1 MLTAAK
7 PSSEPYANPTAC
19 AQGGLARGE
28 RAYRL
33 VNECIR
39 ELEPTYDFGEPLQI
53 FCECDAIGCHVA
65 VAIDPGRYE
74 EIRLHGTHFV
84 VAPAHVR
91 PEVES
96 IVERRPSYWIVE
108 ER

>member
-7 PSSEPYANPTAC
+7 PSSEPYANPTARS
-19 AQGGLARGE
+19 QGGRATGE
-28 RAYRL
+28 RVYRY

-39 ELEPTYDFGEPLQI
+39 ELERTYDLGEPLQV
-53 FCECDAIGCHVA
+53 FCECDATGCHVT

-74 EIRLHGTHFV
+74 EIRLRGTQFV
-84 VAPAHVR
+84 VAPMHAR

-108 ER
+108 VR

>member
-1 MLTAAK
+1 MLTARS
-7 PSSEPYANPTAC
+7 PGRNPTR
-19 AQGGLARGE
+19 QGGLGTGE
-28 RAYRL
+28 RVYRH

-39 ELEPTYDFGEPLQI
+39 ELERTFDFGEPLQV
-53 FCECDAIGCHVA
+53 FCECDASGCHVA

-74 EIRLHGTHFV
+74 EIRLRGTQFV
-84 VAPAHVR
+84 VAPTHAR

-108 ER
+108 VR